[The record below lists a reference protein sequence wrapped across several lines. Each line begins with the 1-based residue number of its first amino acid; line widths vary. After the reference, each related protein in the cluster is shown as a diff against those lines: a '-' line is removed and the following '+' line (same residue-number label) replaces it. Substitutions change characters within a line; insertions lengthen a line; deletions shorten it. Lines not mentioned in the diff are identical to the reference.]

1 MGSGVKLI
9 FSREEDGIL
18 IAALQKAGIPTIPGK
33 EADGDASCGTV
44 VIRQYTEGNGYHTT
58 RQDCA
63 RLVET
68 VMRLLEKIAS

>member
-1 MGSGVKLI
+1 VQLI

-44 VIRQYTEGNGYHTT
+44 IIRQHTEGNGYYTT
-58 RQDCA
+58 RQD
-63 RLVET
+63 
-68 VMRLLEKIAS
+68 